1 LPYIKDKD
9 RDRLDPTLE
18 HTWPTGVH
26 RCDSAENPGE
36 LNFQITMLCDDYLG
50 NRGISYAVLNE
61 VIGALECAK
70 LEMYRRLVAPYEDK
84 KIKENGDVYCS
95 L

>member
-1 LPYIKDKD
+1 MPYIIKED
-9 RDRLDPTLE
+9 RWPLE
-18 HTWPTGVH
+18 HLIIQLGDRINDPAKLNYVISCLAHKLARRGGNY
-26 RCDSAENPGE
+26 SAYN
-36 LNFQITMLCDDYLG
+36 
-50 NRGISYAVLNE
+50 A

-84 KIKENGDVYCS
+84 KIIENGD